1 MVSNELMRE
10 HYSLARYMAAEKRS
24 RKEVFSLISSTLCRT
39 DRKELRIQAANYNL
53 CGVIF
58 LFQMVRFWVFFFPQK
73 ISINTHNLEWTEI
86 TLEISEPSEVILKD
100 TRQKQTKLT
109 Y

>member
-1 MVSNELMRE
+1 MRE

-24 RKEVFSLISSTLCRT
+24 RKEVFSLISSKLCRT

-58 LFQMVRFWVFFFPQK
+58 LFSNGMFLGVFFPQK

-100 TRQKQTKLT
+100 TGQKQTKFT

>member
-1 MVSNELMRE
+1 MTSVNPPLQCNKFETKKVFIPSTVSNELMRE

-24 RKEVFSLISSTLCRT
+24 RKEVFSLISSKLCRT

-58 LFQMVRFWVFFFPQK
+58 LFSNGMFLGVFFSPRKF
-73 ISINTHNLEWTEI
+73 L
-86 TLEISEPSEVILKD
+86 
-100 TRQKQTKLT
+100 
-109 Y
+109 

>member
-1 MVSNELMRE
+1 MRE

-58 LFQMVRFWVFFFPQK
+58 LFQMVCFWVFFFPQK

-86 TLEISEPSEVILKD
+86 TLEISEPSEVIFKD
-100 TRQKQTKLT
+100 TGQKQTKLT